1 MSRCRPP
8 APAPPP
14 TARLRQAVPSPV
26 PPLLSWQEE
35 GEQPCTPTLGTW
47 PQELGVRRQR
57 ASIGQHR
64 VSREGDMPL
73 PASPRLLL
81 TLLNAPGVTLPSPS
95 LRNGARSFGRH
106 RAHSQSLAN
115 AGGSLAWHLLPT
127 PPAAPS
133 SMARLSLEMRSPG
146 RRNEWQK
153 EPLCAREARWGEPRQ
168 NREGEEY

>member
-1 MSRCRPP
+1 MPASSPRAASNSS
-8 APAPPP
+8 APASGSLPC
-14 TARLRQAVPSPV
+14 ASAAQLAGG
-26 PPLLSWQEE
+26 

-47 PQELGVRRQR
+47 PGVRRQR
-57 ASIGQHR
+57 ASIGPHR
-64 VSREGDMPL
+64 VPREGDMPL